1 VRRRAGRL
9 DARESETMAIR
20 GLPSRGRRARP
31 LARRGLAGPRTP
43 AARRAV
49 LGTALCSLA
58 LGLSGCGGF
67 FNMPDRLAETQAQV
81 TDVQR
86 RQEALA
92 REVEALKAQLAA
104 QEEIL
109 RQMRADQS
117 SNTAEVKSSIELLR
131 GQLDFTSRQLLR
143 PDTRPAAPASA
154 DSTARRAA
162 KPDSASAPALEEQ
175 GLYNAAREHLQQ
187 GRYPLAIN
195 GFREYLSKFPAGA
208 LGDAAQYGI
217 AEAYYAQSDFPTAA
231 IEYRALVDRYPGSD
245 RVPAALLKAGLS
257 YFEAGKEDLGR
268 AYLER
273 VMNEYP
279 YSDEAVR
286 AKDRLE
292 RWNKD

>member
-1 VRRRAGRL
+1 
-9 DARESETMAIR
+9 MAIR
-20 GLPSRGRRARP
+20 GLPVRGQHERLP
-31 LARRGLAGPRTP
+31 ARRSAAESRTP
-43 AARRAV
+43 AYRRAV
-49 LGTALCSLA
+49 FGAAMCAMA
-58 LGLSGCGGF
+58 LGIGGCGGF
-67 FNMPDRLAETQAQV
+67 LNMPDRLAETQAQV

-92 REVEALKAQLAA
+92 REIEALKAQVAA

-117 SNTAEVKSSIELLR
+117 SNTAELKSELELLR
-131 GQLDFTSRQLLR
+131 GQLDFASRQMR
-143 PDTRPAAPASA
+143 RADTKPARPAGA
-154 DSTARRAA
+154 DSAAGRSART
-162 KPDSASAPALEEQ
+162 DSAGAPALEEQ
-175 GLYNAAREHLQQ
+175 GLYNAAVQNLQQ

-195 GFREYLSKFPAGA
+195 GFREYLSKFPDGA

-245 RVPAALLKAGLS
+245 RVPAALLKSGLS

-273 VMNEYP
+273 VINEYP
-279 YSDEAVR
+279 YSDEALR

>member
-1 VRRRAGRL
+1 MANRGWPVCGRHSTPPARRR
-9 DARESETMAIR
+9 
-20 GLPSRGRRARP
+20 
-31 LARRGLAGPRTP
+31 LAEPRTP
-43 AARRAV
+43 AGWRAV
-49 LGTALCSLA
+49 LGVAVCGMA
-58 LGLSGCGGF
+58 IGLGGCGGF

-92 REVEALKAQLAA
+92 REVEALKAQIAA

-109 RQMRADQS
+109 RQMRADQA
-117 SNTAEVKSSIELLR
+117 SNTAELKSSLELLR
-131 GQLDFTSRQLLR
+131 GQLDFASRQMRR
-143 PDTRPAAPASA
+143 PDAKPARPAGG
-154 DSTARRAA
+154 
-162 KPDSASAPALEEQ
+162 DSAAARSARSDTAGAPALEEQ
-175 GLYNAAREHLQQ
+175 GLYNAAVQNLQQ

-195 GFREYLSKFPAGA
+195 GFREYLSKFPEGA

-273 VMNEYP
+273 VVNEYP
-279 YSDEAVR
+279 YSEEALR

>member
-1 VRRRAGRL
+1 
-9 DARESETMAIR
+9 MAKR
-20 GLPSRGRRARP
+20 GLPARGRQDVLPACRSLAKLRAY
-31 LARRGLAGPRTP
+31 AG
-43 AARRAV
+43 RRAV
-49 LGTALCSLA
+49 LGVAVCA
-58 LGLSGCGGF
+58 MAVGLGGCGGF
-67 FNMPDRLAETQAQV
+67 FNMPDRLAETQTQV

-92 REVEALKAQLAA
+92 REIEGLKAQVAA

-109 RQMRADQS
+109 RQMRADQA
-117 SNTAEVKSSIELLR
+117 SNTAELKSSLELLR
-131 GQLDFTSRQLLR
+131 GQLDFASRQIKR
-143 PDTRPAAPASA
+143 PDAKPARPAG
-154 DSTARRAA
+154 
-162 KPDSASAPALEEQ
+162 DSAAARSARSDTAGAPALEEQ
-175 GLYNAAREHLQQ
+175 GLYNAAVQNLQQ

-195 GFREYLSKFPAGA
+195 GFREYMSKFPDGT

-273 VMNEYP
+273 VINEYP
-279 YSDEAVR
+279 FSEEALR